1 MKIAQLTSNFHKVSP
16 LSTQALYSHAAWL
29 ANGLVAK
36 GNDVTL
42 FGSGDS
48 ETAAKLFS
56 VSDKAVIEAPEEFRR
71 NYLHLLISQCYKH
84 AAQYDIIH
92 SHFTLLSSFYS
103 SFVDTPSL
111 TSVHSPID
119 DHLKPFLNVYKDNN
133 YVSFSLAQRRQMP
146 ELNWVANVYH
156 GVDTKVFAYNETPKD
171 YFLYLGRITEEKG
184 VHYAIQAAKAAGVPL
199 VIAGRSYPNE
209 GYWHQQMEKSI
220 DGESIRYVGEAG
232 FQSKIELLRNARALL
247 FPTQYDE
254 VFGLVMIEAMAC
266 GTPVIAWNKG
276 SVPEVIQDKHTGY
289 VVKSVDDMVKA
300 IQGIDKISR
309 QACRQRA
316 EMFFSIE
323 KMVAGYEKVY
333 MRLIEE
339 HQSRV
344 RAQNKIQAE

>member
-1 MKIAQLTSNFHKVSP
+1 MRIAQLTSNFHKVSP

-29 ANGLVAK
+29 VNGLVAN

-48 ETAAKLFS
+48 ETAGKLFS
-56 VSDKAVIEAPEEFRR
+56 VSDKAVSEAPEEFRR
-71 NYLHLLISQCYKH
+71 NYLHLLMSQCYRH
-84 AAQYDIIH
+84 AGDFDIIH
-92 SHFTLLSSFYS
+92 SHFTLLSAFYS
-103 SFVDTPSL
+103 SLVDTP
-111 TSVHSPID
+111 TITGVHSPID
-119 DHLKPFLNVYKDNN
+119 EHLKPFLNIYKDNN

-146 ELNWVANVYH
+146 ELNWVANIYH
-156 GVDTKVFAYNETPKD
+156 GVDTKIFTYNDTPKD

-184 VHYAIQAAKAAGVPL
+184 VHLAIQSAKAAGVPL

-220 DGESIRYVGEAG
+220 DGETVRYVGEAG
-232 FQSKIELLRNARALL
+232 FQAKIELLRNARGLL

-276 SVPEVIQDKHTGY
+276 SVSEVIQDKHTGY
-289 VVKSVDDMVKA
+289 VVNSVDEMTRA
-300 IQGIDKISR
+300 IQNIGKIR
-309 QACRQRA
+309 REDCRKRA

-323 KMVAGYEKVY
+323 TMVAGYEKVY
-333 MRLIEE
+333 MRLIED
-339 HQSRV
+339 HQSSI
-344 RAQNKIQAE
+344 RAKNKPQE